1 MVNTLNLF
9 LAVVLVVTSVN
20 ALPIV
25 ERDIGMEQLAARGH
39 PTRTASLTATKAS
52 AGKAGQA
59 AVSAVV
65 AAIAQVSA
73 AAGAAQSQFNVS
85 AANDLDGQL
94 AGFQNKL
101 QLDTQAVINDNQAI
115 QALTANG
122 TALTADQQSQLAAL
136 QVKLQLDTQA
146 VVDDNSQIQDLE
158 DNINNPEINDGEG
171 SF

>member
-9 LAVVLVVTSVN
+9 LAAVLVATSVS
-20 ALPIV
+20 ALPVI
-25 ERDIGMEQLAARGH
+25 ERDAGMKQLAARGAKLAAKKGSAA
-39 PTRTASLTATKAS
+39 TTASAATS
-52 AGKAGQA
+52 A

-65 AAIAQVSA
+65 AAIADVFA
-73 AAGAAQSQFNVS
+73 AAAAAQSQFNVT

-122 TALTADQQSQLAAL
+122 SALSADQQNQLAAL

-146 VVDDNSQIQDLE
+146 VVDDNSQIQSLE
-158 DNINNPEINDGEG
+158 DNINNPLINDGEG